1 MDNKHKISLDTWF
14 HIKIVLITIAVFM
27 VGLVIFEVISYQSYL
42 GKIEA
47 FKNSD
52 DITALQSDIDELAVM
67 GEQSR
72 DAGMCQLD
80 VNSTF
85 TADAASDAVRSEEL
99 LASVNQLATENA
111 DAVPGYWTLVAA
123 TTTQKSTLTDNRTT
137 SNSIDQIRKLSE
149 PDVYAQYC
157 RTITRV
163 FASAA
168 YLNDLSRP
176 EGVAALFVGQR
187 NNFLVNIENSVAQ
200 FKSIE
205 KVPASLAEEHGE
217 LDSLFTNFSELLRG
231 DTNNIVVFSNI
242 IANNLQ
248 QADQIFESISDKTK
262 YIHTLSDELVLLS
275 SAL

>member
-14 HIKIVLITIAVFM
+14 HIKIVLITMAVFM
-27 VGLVIFEVISYQSYL
+27 VGLVIFEISSYQSYL

-67 GEQSR
+67 GEQGR

-80 VNSTF
+80 VNSAF
-85 TADAASDAVRSEEL
+85 TADAASEAARSKEL
-99 LASVNQLATENA
+99 IASINQLTTDNA
-111 DAVPGYWTLVAA
+111 DAVPGYWTLVAV
-123 TTTQKSTLTDNRTT
+123 TNTQKSTLTDNRAA
-137 SNSIDQIRKLSE
+137 SDSIVRIRKLSQ
-149 PDVYAQYC
+149 PNVYAQYC
-157 RTITRV
+157 RTITQL

-205 KVPASLAEEHGE
+205 RVPASLAEEHGK

-231 DTNNIVVFSNI
+231 DTNNIAVFSSL

-248 QADQIFESISDKTK
+248 QADQVFESISNKTK
-262 YIHTLSDELVLLS
+262 DVNTLPEELVLLS
-275 SAL
+275 SNL